1 MFNGTNISGKDDRK
15 KTKKIGNFP
24 GGSVVKTLPS
34 NAGAEDLIPGQRSQ
48 IAHVTWPDQILKE
61 KSKQMK
67 KKEDGHVGEK

>member
-1 MFNGTNISGKDDRK
+1 M
-15 KTKKIGNFP
+15 
-24 GGSVVKTLPS
+24 VKTLPS